1 MYAGTRFLY
10 SLPLDIHDE
19 ALNELCTLPHEL
31 SPASVCSHT
40 HPEIVARS
48 SEEYEWSH
56 RPMQ

>member
-19 ALNELCTLPHEL
+19 ALNELCTPPHEL

-48 SEEYEWSH
+48 SEE
-56 RPMQ
+56 